1 MSLQKIIEW
10 DRKNLE
16 RLRRVQL
23 PNGYKKIGLAVV
35 ILSFVALVIHKAADI
50 DIDWLRQLIKNVLLI
65 GLLMISIAREKVEDE
80 MIASIRMQ
88 SYAMSFIIGVV
99 YGVVQPYVN
108 YGVGML
114 LGDTDANLQMGYV
127 QVLSFMLIVQIL
139 FFRVMLKKC
148 RV

>member
-65 GLLMISIAREKVEDE
+65 GLLMISIARRWNAILIGS
-80 MIASIRMQ
+80 IAASPLRLPMPIQ
-88 SYAMSFIIGVV
+88 
-99 YGVVQPYVN
+99 Q
-108 YGVGML
+108 
-114 LGDTDANLQMGYV
+114 
-127 QVLSFMLIVQIL
+127 
-139 FFRVMLKKC
+139 
-148 RV
+148 